1 VRWLVYRFLDKHLWI
16 FPNFNKIS
24 LNRRLI
30 GPPNAQKILFL
41 DIDGTIWPDQGP
53 GQILKSTFSGFR
65 NCKDTQVEI
74 GAKVVFVTNQSLFA
88 RSEKV
93 RFWDLLT
100 YIFRVAWLCRV
111 FGAAALLVCHHH
123 ANAAN
128 PRLRI
133 ECSYRKPSNKMITS
147 LASKKLIALSSS
159 VFVGDRI
166 TDAKCS
172 NSAGIG
178 QSILISNEDMFN
190 INESGS
196 SNSLRYAFFSV
207 SNNGFE
213 EVESWFQESV

>member
-1 VRWLVYRFLDKHLWI
+1 M
-16 FPNFNKIS
+16 S
-24 LNRRLI
+24 SQRRNSTGVLS
-30 GPPNAQKILFL
+30 AQKILFL

-53 GQILKSTFSGFR
+53 GQILKMTRPRFR

-74 GAKVVFVTNQSLFA
+74 DAKVVFVTNQTLFA

-93 RFWDLLT
+93 GFWVFVT
-100 YIFRVAWLCRV
+100 YIFRIAKLCRE
-111 FGAAALLVCHHH
+111 FGAVAFLVCHHH
-123 ANAAN
+123 ANAKN

-133 ECSYRKPSNKMITS
+133 DCSYRKPSNKMIKS
-147 LASKKLIALSSS
+147 LASKTNIELSSS

-178 QSILISNEDMFN
+178 QSILISNKDMFN

-196 SNSLRYAFFSV
+196 SHFLKYAFFSV
-207 SNNGFE
+207 SYNGFE
-213 EVESWFQESV
+213 EVEGWFQESV